1 MLQFYVDEFMEFI
14 DSKTIQPYC
23 HTDGSDINRAD
34 TWIIYHESN
43 KSNSY
48 TFGGKYIISVS
59 HFQTCFNNWYQEA
72 HGTTC
77 EYLKKDFMA
86 LMNFKLNVTT
96 IKNQVQTEQYFVFK
110 Y

>member
-14 DSKTIQPYC
+14 DSKTIQQYC
-23 HTDGSDINRAD
+23 HADDSDINRAD

-43 KSNSY
+43 KTNSY

-96 IKNQVQTEQYFVFK
+96 IKNQIQTEQYFVFK